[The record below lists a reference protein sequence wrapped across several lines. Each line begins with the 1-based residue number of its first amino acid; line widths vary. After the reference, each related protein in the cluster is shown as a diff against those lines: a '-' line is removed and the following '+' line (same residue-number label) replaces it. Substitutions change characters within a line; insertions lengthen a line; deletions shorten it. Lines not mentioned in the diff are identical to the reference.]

1 MELEETVL
9 ASEIEINAPIKIL
22 LLGSDS
28 KIGQE
33 FLRFSNDLAEFSLT
47 PFTQAQFNQANF
59 IDDKFEQYDVVLD
72 ALSLGAKADEKYLMQ
87 IRACNQ
93 AILASDISM
102 FMLSSVGVFKGSKE
116 TAYEENEV
124 PDSDTNEGRQLA
136 DIERLVLID
145 EMSVVLRSG
154 WLFGF
159 KEEDF
164 VADTLAS
171 FVAGE
176 EVSLQ
181 DDFIGNPTPISDL
194 VRVAFSLIK
203 QRYYGAENSG
213 VYHYSCAE
221 DISWFGFGEAITVNA
236 TQFNLQLQA
245 SLKPINEYQAESSEL
260 TLLRR
265 QSLSCRKIFNHF
277 GVKQRPWRASLR
289 NLVKELYQTNEFW
302 QTETDS

>member
-1 MELEETVL
+1 LELEEKDL
-9 ASEIEINAPIKIL
+9 ASEREINAPIKIL

-28 KIGQE
+28 NIGLE

-47 PFTQAQFNQANF
+47 PCTQDQFNQADF
-59 IDDKFEQYDVVLD
+59 ITERFEQYDVVLD
-72 ALSLGAKADEKYLMQ
+72 ALSLGAKADEKYSMQ
-87 IRACNQ
+87 IKACNQ
-93 AILASDISM
+93 ALLESDISM
-102 FMLSSVGVFKGSKE
+102 FMLSSVAVFSGSKE
-116 TAYEENEV
+116 AAYEEHEV
-124 PDSDTNEGRQLA
+124 PDSTINEGKQLA
-136 DIERLVLID
+136 AIEALVLRD
-145 EMSVVLRSG
+145 DMGVVLRSG

-159 KEEDF
+159 AENDF

-171 FVAGE
+171 FVAGK

-181 DDFIGNPTPISDL
+181 DDYIGNPTPISDL

-221 DISWFGFGEAITVNA
+221 DISWFGFGEAISVNA

-245 SLKPINEYQAESSEL
+245 GLTPINEYQAESSEL

-289 NLVKELYQTNEFW
+289 NLVKELYQTN
-302 QTETDS
+302 